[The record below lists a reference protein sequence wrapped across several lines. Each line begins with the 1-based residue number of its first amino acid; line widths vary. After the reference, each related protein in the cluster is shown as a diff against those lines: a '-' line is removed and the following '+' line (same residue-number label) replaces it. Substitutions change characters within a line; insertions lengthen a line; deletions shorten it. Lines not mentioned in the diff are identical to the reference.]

1 MTLVDFITNNHD
13 YVLYIIAA
21 IAFLIELSVM
31 GLSGP
36 LFFFAIAALLT
47 GLLSSFGIIEKWQ
60 YEVACVGVLTTVVA
74 IALWKPLK
82 QFQNQGG
89 GPDTSSDMIGK
100 VVPSVTEITKVE
112 GQIRFSGVNWNA
124 KLDESELESIVEAQN
139 CLISG
144 VDGNTMIVKKA

>member
-36 LFFFAIAALLT
+36 LFFFAIATLLT
-47 GLLSSFGIIEKWQ
+47 GILSSLGILNNWQIEI
-60 YEVACVGVLTTVVA
+60 ASVGVLTTVSAVV
-74 IALWKPLK
+74 LWKPLK
-82 QFQNQGG
+82 KFQNQGG

-100 VVPSVTEITKVE
+100 TVPSASEITKVS
-112 GQIRFSGVNWNA
+112 GHIRFSGINWNA
-124 KLDESELESIVEAQN
+124 RLDESESESIAEAQN
-139 CLISG
+139 CVITG
-144 VDGNTMIVKKA
+144 VDGNTMLVKKA